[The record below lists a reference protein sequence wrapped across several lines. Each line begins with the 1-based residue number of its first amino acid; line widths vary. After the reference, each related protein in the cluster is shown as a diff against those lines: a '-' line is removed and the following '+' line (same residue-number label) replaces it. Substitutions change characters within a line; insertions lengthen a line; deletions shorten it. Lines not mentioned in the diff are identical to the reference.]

1 MLIEI
6 YRGIL
11 DILHKNHNTVRE
23 DFKRHLRQFDDPEV
37 QKDRVSN
44 VCYGFWRMML
54 ETFLAIYI
62 HISLGCGILL
72 VLTLCLFAWPFTLMV
87 HVYSGVLSRKVEYVD
102 PQMLEQLNAYHLDDK
117 TVKEEKSGST
127 TKRSK

>member
-23 DFKRHLRQFDDPEV
+23 DFKRHLRKFDDPEV
-37 QKDRVSN
+37 QKDRDSN

-54 ETFLAIYI
+54 ENFLAIYI
-62 HISLGCGILL
+62 HISLGFGILL
-72 VLTLCLFAWPFTLMV
+72 VLLLCLIAWPFTLMIS
-87 HVYSGVLSRKVEYVD
+87 VYSGISNRRIEYVD
-102 PQMLEQLNAYHLDDK
+102 PQMLEQLNTYHLDNK
-117 TVKEEKSGST
+117 KEPTNGTS
-127 TKRSK
+127 RSKKA